1 MNSPRVTGP
10 AEKVQLL
17 RFAKSTRLGSYPLI
31 QGMHKSCVLTA
42 DRAIF
47 VCLSSNSLMG
57 ARSGQK
63 QK

>member
-1 MNSPRVTGP
+1 MNWPRVPGP

-17 RFAKSTRLGSYPLI
+17 RFAQSTHLGSYPLI
-31 QGMHKSCVLTA
+31 QDMRKSCVLIA

-47 VCLSSNSLMG
+47 MCLNSNSLMG